1 MGITPQALQP
11 IEPVIPVRPTIDDA
25 DATIL
30 SVLGN
35 REARRRYFKRNR
47 KKAFLGMNWQ
57 DVNDD
62 KRIEKQKPFINE
74 AKRQNKRG

>member
-11 IEPVIPVRPTIDDA
+11 IAPVTPVRPTIDDA

-35 REARRRYFKRNR
+35 RQARRRFFKKN
-47 KKAFLGMNWQ
+47 KKKNFAGMTWQ

-62 KRIEKQKPFINE
+62 TRIEKQKPFINE